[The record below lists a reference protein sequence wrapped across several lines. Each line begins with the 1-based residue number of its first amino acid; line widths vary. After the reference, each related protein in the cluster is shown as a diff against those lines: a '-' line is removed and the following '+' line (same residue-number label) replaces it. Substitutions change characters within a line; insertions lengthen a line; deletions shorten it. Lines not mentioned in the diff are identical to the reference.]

1 MESKDLLALADI
13 EKRKEILAENKDRH
27 IKEIDLSP
35 LARFRFSDYVN
46 KYGIAIK
53 PVIFKYVDIDM
64 VSDAIDSDIMYRVLY
79 DICLTHKHI
88 PDIRYFIYLIETI
101 NGKYDLNLIPDD
113 NDCKLILDYI
123 NDLVNEYSN
132 INIPEYED
140 FVYLITTFGDGYCN
154 ITLFA
159 IGD

>member
-1 MESKDLLALADI
+1 MESNDLLVIKDQL
-13 EKRKEILAENKDRH
+13 RKNDLIANNPKT
-27 IKEIDLSP
+27 ITVVDLSQ
-35 LARFRFSDYVN
+35 LSRFRFSDYVN

-113 NDCKLILDYI
+113 NDCKLMLDYI

-132 INIPEYED
+132 INIPEHEG
-140 FVYLITTFGDGYCN
+140 FVNLITTFGDGYCN
-154 ITLFA
+154 ISLFVV
-159 IGD
+159 GN

>member
-1 MESKDLLALADI
+1 MESNDLLVIKDQL
-13 EKRKEILAENKDRH
+13 RKNDLIANNPKT
-27 IKEIDLSP
+27 ITVVDLSQ
-35 LARFRFSDYVN
+35 LSRFRFSDYVN

-113 NDCKLILDYI
+113 NDCKLMLDYI

-132 INIPEYED
+132 INIPEHED
-140 FVYLITTFGDGYCN
+140 FVNLITTFGDGYCN
-154 ITLFA
+154 ISLFVV
-159 IGD
+159 GN